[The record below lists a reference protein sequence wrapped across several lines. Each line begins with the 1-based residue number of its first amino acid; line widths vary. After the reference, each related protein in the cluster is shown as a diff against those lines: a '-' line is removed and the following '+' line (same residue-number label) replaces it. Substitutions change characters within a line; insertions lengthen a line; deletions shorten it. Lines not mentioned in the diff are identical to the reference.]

1 MNRVHVRVQ
10 TYCSI
15 EREFPSRPVHAGA
28 GKAWEWTPM
37 SVVHDLVLRVGVKR
51 EITHDYI
58 NARVVQNGQDNL
70 APFIY
75 ISLID
80 TC

>member
-1 MNRVHVRVQ
+1 
-10 TYCSI
+10 
-15 EREFPSRPVHAGA
+15 
-28 GKAWEWTPM
+28 M

-70 APFIY
+70 APFIS

>member
-1 MNRVHVRVQ
+1 MNRVRVQ

-15 EREFPSRPVHAGA
+15 EREFPSRPVHASA

-58 NARVVQNGQDNL
+58 NARVGQNGQDNL
-70 APFIY
+70 APFIS

>member
-1 MNRVHVRVQ
+1 MNHVRVQ

-15 EREFPSRPVHAGA
+15 EREFPPRPVHAGA
-28 GKAWEWTPM
+28 EKAWEWTPM

-70 APFIY
+70 APFIS

>member
-1 MNRVHVRVQ
+1 
-10 TYCSI
+10 
-15 EREFPSRPVHAGA
+15 
-28 GKAWEWTPM
+28 M

-58 NARVVQNGQDNL
+58 NGRVGQTGQDNL
-70 APFIY
+70 APFIS